1 MENVSALVYFNYW
14 LFEGELVKAYAA
26 GLIIELIEILVVITF
41 GSILRQQFLD
51 LLYSFSLF
59 IPRACS
65 ILTWLLLNL

>member
-1 MENVSALVYFNYW
+1 MENVAALVHFNYR

-51 LLYSFSLF
+51 FLYSFSLF
-59 IPRACS
+59 IPRASS
-65 ILTWLLLNL
+65 ILAWLLLNL